1 MLEVVTKLKPQTM
14 QKDNILYI
22 PCENVKPNPY
32 QPRRQFDS
40 ASIAELGESI
50 KKYGVIQPISVRKI
64 PNSFDYEIVA
74 GERRLRACIE
84 IGLER
89 IPAIVV
95 KINDNDSAIIALIEN
110 LQRDCKRY
118 KILILHLRCVH

>member
-110 LQRDCKRY
+110 LQRDCKRF